1 MAAPTTAAPSIV
13 TVEITFNGEVT
24 ESQLDSIKNSLAT
37 TLNVSP
43 SDISLT
49 IKTTLIRETT
59 TIVVAEI
66 ETTSPEQA
74 SGVSDSLEADSFENN
89 FKAELNKS
97 GSTADLDSVSTPIIT
112 NGN

>member
-1 MAAPTTAAPSIV
+1 MAATTTAAPSIV

-24 ESQLDSIKNSLAT
+24 ESQLDSIKSSLAA

-49 IKTTLIRETT
+49 IKTTLIRETS

-66 ETTSPEQA
+66 ATSAEEA
-74 SGVSDSLEADSFENN
+74 GDISDSIEASSFETN
-89 FKAELNKS
+89 FKAQLSMSGVGVDLN
-97 GSTADLDSVSTPIIT
+97 SVSTPTIT

>member
-1 MAAPTTAAPSIV
+1 M
-13 TVEITFNGEVT
+13 T
-24 ESQLDSIKNSLAT
+24 ESQLDSIKNSLAA

-49 IKTTLIRETT
+49 IKNTLKRETS

-66 ETTSPEQA
+66 VA
-74 SGVSDSLEADSFENN
+74 SAEEAGDISDSLKDSSFETN
-89 FKAELNKS
+89 FKAKLSMSGAGVDLN
-97 GSTADLDSVSTPIIT
+97 SVSTPTIT